1 MHDIGLEIIH
11 DDLPRKK
18 LIDTKDFLDTLN
30 FQQKK
35 FTKNQEVITEKGDEK
50 WLVQHDKPK
59 PQKCVDN
66 IN

>member
-1 MHDIGLEIIH
+1 MHDIGLEIIQ

-18 LIDTKDFLDTLN
+18 LIDTKDFVDTLN

-50 WLVQHDKPK
+50 WLVQHDKPE
-59 PQKCVDN
+59 P
-66 IN
+66 